1 MSTSIL
7 IKDGILVD
15 ANDSIKGDLLIEDGK
30 IVAAEPKIDSS
41 VASQVLDAGG
51 CYVMPG
57 GIDPH
62 CHMQL
67 PFMGT
72 VAADDFFTGTRAA
85 LAGGTTTQIDFVVP
99 NPDQPMLD
107 ALKQWSEWAAKACAD
122 YSFHM
127 AVTSWN
133 DKTAAEMD
141 EVVNKQ
147 GINSFKHFMA
157 YKNAIMVD
165 DEIMMNSFIQS
176 RELGA
181 ICLIHAE
188 NGELVARKQQELLA
202 KGITGPEGHP
212 LSRPP
217 EVEGEAAN
225 RAIVIADEVGVP
237 VYIVHTS
244 CKPAV
249 EAISRAR
256 RKGMCVIGEA
266 LIGHLLVDDSVYW
279 NKDWEFAAAHVM
291 SPPFRAKGHQ
301 QVLWDSVNNGD
312 ISVLGTDHCVFMNKQ
327 KANGKGDFTKI
338 PNGTNGLQD
347 RMHLFWN
354 FGVNTGRITMNQ
366 FVALTSTNA
375 ARIFNMY
382 PQKGSLLEGTDADVV
397 VWDPKAQRTISVKE
411 HLQNVD
417 FNVFEGTKVT
427 GINRWT
433 IANGKIVFEDGKANV
448 QEGAGKFVPRKP
460 FAPMFDNLRT
470 RNKVREPRP
479 VARS

>member
-1 MSTSIL
+1 MSIL
-7 IKDGILVD
+7 IKDGTLVD
-15 ANDSIKGDLLIEDGK
+15 ATDSVKGDLLIEDGK
-30 IVAAEPKIDSS
+30 IVQAAAKIDTS
-41 VASQVLDAGG
+41 AAKQVLDAKG

-72 VAADDFFTGTRAA
+72 VASDDFFTGTRAA
-85 LAGGTTTQIDFVVP
+85 LAGGTTSQIDFVIP
-99 NPDQPMLD
+99 NPEQSMLD
-107 ALKQWSEWAAKACAD
+107 ALKQWSEWAEKACAD

-127 AVTSWN
+127 AVTWWGK
-133 DKTAAEMD
+133 DTAAEMD
-141 EVVNKQ
+141 AVVNKH

-165 DEIMMNSFIQS
+165 DEIMMNSFIQA
-176 RELGA
+176 RQLGA
-181 ICLIHAE
+181 IALIHAE
-188 NGELVARKQQELLA
+188 NGELVARKQEQLL
-202 KGITGPEGHP
+202 KDGITGPEGHP

-225 RAIVIADEVGVP
+225 RAIVIADDVGVP

-266 LIGHLLVDDSVYW
+266 LIGHLLVDESVYY
-279 NKDWEFAAAHVM
+279 NKDWQFAAAHVM
-291 SPPFRAKGHQ
+291 SPPFRSAKHREA
-301 QVLWDSVNNGD
+301 LWGSINNGD
-312 ISVLGTDHCVFMNKQ
+312 ISVIGTDHCVFMHKQ

-347 RMHLFWN
+347 RMHLLWN
-354 FGVNTGRITMNQ
+354 FGVNTGLITMNK
-366 FVALTSTNA
+366 FVDLTSTNA
-375 ARIFNMY
+375 AHIFNMY
-382 PQKGSLLEGTDADVV
+382 PQKGSLEEGTDADVV
-397 VWDPKAQRTISVKE
+397 VWDPKAKRTISVKE

-417 FNVFEGTKVT
+417 FNVFEGTTVT

-433 IANGKIVFEDGKANV
+433 IANGKVVFADGKPNV
-448 QEGAGKFVPRKP
+448 QEGAGRFIKREP
-460 FAPMFDNLRT
+460 FAPIFDSLRKHV
-470 RNKVREPRP
+470 KVRAPHA
-479 VARS
+479 VARK